1 MLLVNGLALTG
12 AEIERLCDDIRE
24 LYPEYSLL
32 HARRLALTN
41 EFLPRLAVRAM
52 SAEPWLQARAACE
65 AARPELEQ
73 AGQPSLLATKRIEG
87 RFKLL
92 GIGLWSAARH
102 LSLGEWSE
110 PIELTGRWL
119 RLRLEARSQSAD
131 PLLETLELSLLE
143 FPFVPLEDAE
153 RAVQAAIDRAHLTL
167 LDADFA
173 EAVPETWKHRMRGS
187 PP

>member
-1 MLLVNGLALTG
+1 MNGLALTG
-12 AEIERLCDDIRE
+12 AEVVSLCDDIRE

-41 EFLPRLAVRAM
+41 EFLPRLAVHAM
-52 SAEPWLQARAACE
+52 SAEPWLRARAACE
-65 AARPELEQ
+65 RARPELEQ
-73 AGQPSLLATKRIEG
+73 AGQPSAFVTTRIEG
-87 RFKLL
+87 HFKSL

-119 RLRLEARSQSAD
+119 RLRLEARSESAD
-131 PLLETLELSLLE
+131 PLLETLELTLLE
-143 FPFVPLEDAE
+143 FPYLPPEEAE
-153 RAVQAAIDRAHLTL
+153 RAVQSAIDRAHLTL